1 MPGGSGPGFKSRGAM
16 EVPWAVL
23 AFSTPPI
30 RTFCWRGKTTF
41 HLSAHTVRRR
51 RRWQS
56 IFWGANFNN
65 RNAYGLVRKWMLLLL
80 GPDRRWDHGLM
91 DSSKRQSSSSCML
104 GTFVSLLDP
113 AWAWTTGATCIHL
126 MDAIPRCI
134 FWFSVFRELQQ
145 HIFIGNSSAR
155 QPSSRQT
162 LRLRRYL
169 GIFGDLTHLLV
180 ALVLSAGI

>member
-80 GPDRRWDHGLM
+80 GPDRRWDHGLVKATILELM
-91 DSSKRQSSSSCML
+91 HVGNLCFPSRSRL
-104 GTFVSLLDP
+104 GLDNWRDLHP
-113 AWAWTTGATCIHL
+113 SDGCHPTLHFLVLRLSGAPTTYLH
-126 MDAIPRCI
+126 
-134 FWFSVFRELQQ
+134 RELVC
-145 HIFIGNSSAR
+145 SSTIITTNIT
-155 QPSSRQT
+155 PT
-162 LRLRRYL
+162 
-169 GIFGDLTHLLV
+169 
-180 ALVLSAGI
+180 